1 MKKFAGTLILLIV
14 GTLLSCPK
22 PTGSPS
28 DPASPPTKA
37 WVVSTLAGSSAGSD
51 DGPAAEAEFRSPR
64 GVALDASGNLYVA
77 DKYSHR
83 IRKITLENGMWSVST
98 LAGSTQGY
106 MDGTS
111 AKFSFPRGVAVDA
124 SGHVYVADGS
134 NHRIRK
140 ITLENGQ
147 WSVSTLAG
155 SIKGSANGRGTSALF
170 HYPRDVAVD
179 ASGHVYVAD
188 GSNHLI
194 RKITPEGEVST
205 LAGSG
210 RAGSANGRGT
220 SAQFD
225 NPLGV
230 AVDSSGH
237 VYVADKSNHLIRKIT
252 PEGLVSTLAGSSAGS
267 VDGAG
272 ITEAQFNYPYGVA
285 VDADGHVYVAD
296 ASNHR
301 IRKITPEGLVSTLAG
316 SSEGSRDGAGT
327 SAQFNRPTGV
337 AVDADGNVYVA
348 DQLNHLIRKIEYK
361 LP

>member
-22 PTGSPS
+22 PTGSTSPS
-28 DPASPPTKA
+28 KV

-51 DGPAAEAEFRSPR
+51 DGPAAEAEFKSPR

-77 DKYSHR
+77 DKFNHR
-83 IRKITLENGMWSVST
+83 IRKITLENGQWSVST

-155 SIKGSANGRGTSALF
+155 STKGSENGTGTEAQF

-194 RKITPEGEVST
+194 RKITPAGEVST

-237 VYVADKSNHLIRKIT
+237 VYVADKFNHRIRKIT
-252 PEGLVSTLAGSSAGS
+252 LENGQWSVSTLAGSTQGYM
-267 VDGAG
+267 DGAG
-272 ITEAQFNYPYGVA
+272 ITEAQFHYPYGVA
-285 VDADGHVYVAD
+285 VDADGNVYVAD
-296 ASNHR
+296 NTNHR
-301 IRKITPEGLVSTLAG
+301 IRKITPEGLVSTIAG
-316 SSEGSRDGAGT
+316 SSTAGSKNGAGT
-327 SAQFNRPTGV
+327 AAQFYKPQGV
-337 AVDADGNVYVA
+337 VVDASGNVYVA
-348 DQLNHLIRKIEYK
+348 DTGNNLIRKIEYK